1 VLYIS
6 KLATLRA
13 GRYAQGRWRRQ
24 RQVGREVLE
33 VGVALGAIFD
43 SEKILDKPH
52 FNTTFHEDWTW
63 PVTYLHTIV
72 VTARFRN
79 SLASPLT
86 RTDSE
91 IVHSCPIY
99 FLSPVGKGKI
109 HHLLDLLGRN
119 GIPEISVPKLS
130 PYDLWSGQS
139 KVLFGLGEKT
149 KSEDNTAN
157 HKVLSTLSLNA

>member
-1 VLYIS
+1 M
-6 KLATLRA
+6 
-13 GRYAQGRWRRQ
+13 
-24 RQVGREVLE
+24 
-33 VGVALGAIFD
+33 GVALGEIFD
-43 SEKILDKPH
+43 SGKILDKPH
-52 FNTTFHEDWTW
+52 FNTTFHD
-63 PVTYLHTIV
+63 LHTIV

-79 SLASPLT
+79 SLPSPLT
-86 RTDSE
+86 RTDPE
-91 IVHSCPIY
+91 IIHSCPIY